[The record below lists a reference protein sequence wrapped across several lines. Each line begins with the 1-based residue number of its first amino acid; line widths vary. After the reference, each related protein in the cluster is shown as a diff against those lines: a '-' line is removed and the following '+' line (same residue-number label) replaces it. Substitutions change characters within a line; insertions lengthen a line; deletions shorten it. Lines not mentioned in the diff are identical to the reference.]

1 VAQPAALGYQC
12 GAGGGASV
20 AKTEGTMGDLL
31 HFEDFP
37 DGEVLTYGAYEVTT
51 DEIKE
56 FAAEYDPQ
64 PFHLDEEAGRASIL
78 GGLCASGW
86 QVCAIMNRL
95 NVDAYLA
102 RSASMGSFGLE
113 EVKWLKPVFPGE
125 TLTIRRTTLD
135 RRVSARR
142 PDMGIVKFH
151 WQVFNAAGEMK
162 LDSRGFN
169 LFKVWAAG

>member
-1 VAQPAALGYQC
+1 MD
-12 GAGGGASV
+12 
-20 AKTEGTMGDLL
+20 ELL
-31 HFEDFP
+31 HYEDFP
-37 DGEVLTYGAYEVTT
+37 AGEVTTYGGYEVTA
-51 DEIKE
+51 DEIKA

-86 QVCAIMNRL
+86 HLCAIMNRL

-102 RSASMGSFGLE
+102 RSAGMGSFGVE
-113 EVKWLKPVFPGE
+113 EVKWLRPVFPGE
-125 TLTIRRTTLD
+125 TLSVRRTTLE

-151 WQVFNAAGEMK
+151 WQVLNASGEIK

-169 LFKVWAAG
+169 LFKVRAGS